1 MDSSWFSGMF
11 GNGGGSA
18 ATGGSGFFDSTSNY
32 LKENPWQVSAALG
45 QMASAIDPKGETL
58 GGAVGAGM
66 AGLAQSKVMSDKAAL
81 DDQNRKALMSKY
93 LGVEFDPSGKIITTP
108 PGTPGATSESKK
120 MLPNGD
126 VEHKFVVTPGEA
138 AQTQAAGTTPQAPA
152 TPKYG
157 PLRDVTGQSNPSGLN
172 ALTSNFGW
180 EKPVNFQ

>member
-1 MDSSWFSGMF
+1 MDSSWFGGMF
-11 GNGGGSA
+11 GNSGGGA
-18 ATGGSGFFDSTSNY
+18 ASGGSGFLDSTSNY

-81 DDQNRKALMSKY
+81 DDQNRRALMSKY

-108 PGTPGATSESKK
+108 QGTPGATSESKK

-126 VEHKFVVTPGEA
+126 VEHKFVVTPGDTA
-138 AQTQAAGTTPQAPA
+138 QAQTANTATSAPA

-157 PLRDVTGQSNPSGLN
+157 PLKDVTGQSGSTGLN
-172 ALTSNFGW
+172 SLTANFGW

>member
-1 MDSSWFSGMF
+1 MDSSWFGSMF

-18 ATGGSGFFDSTSNY
+18 AAGGGGFLDSTSNY

-126 VEHKFVVTPGEA
+126 VEHKFVVTPGDTSQTA
-138 AQTQAAGTTPQAPA
+138 PMQTQTASTPA
-152 TPKYG
+152 PKYG
-157 PLRDVTGQSNPSGLN
+157 PLRDVTGQSGSTGLN
-172 ALTSNFGW
+172 SLTANFGW
-180 EKPVNFQ
+180 EKPINFQ